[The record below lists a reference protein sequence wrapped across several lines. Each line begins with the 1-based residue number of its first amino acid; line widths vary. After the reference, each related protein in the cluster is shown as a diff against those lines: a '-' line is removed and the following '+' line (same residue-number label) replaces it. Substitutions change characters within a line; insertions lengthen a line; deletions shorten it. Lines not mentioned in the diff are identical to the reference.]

1 MTLIKKLWLGMGVL
15 IVLSPLG
22 LILPD
27 HFKAGS
33 AWGEW
38 GADEIQKMF
47 GFVPQGLT
55 KLSELWKAPLPDYAF
70 QGWETKGIS
79 HLSLAYIFSAVVGIA
94 IIAGIV
100 FLIGKILVRE
110 DAYGKP

>member
-1 MTLIKKLWLGMGVL
+1 MTLTKKLWIGIGVL

-38 GADEIQKMF
+38 GLEEIQKMTGYVPL
-47 GFVPQGLT
+47 GFQ
-55 KLSELWKAPLPDYAF
+55 KLSGMGGKGYLFYEFCVYHLCDCWYCDHSWSGVLNR
-70 QGWETKGIS
+70 QGIS
-79 HLSLAYIFSAVVGIA
+79 KRG
-94 IIAGIV
+94 
-100 FLIGKILVRE
+100 
-110 DAYGKP
+110 

>member
-1 MTLIKKLWLGMGVL
+1 MTLTKKLWIGIGVL

-38 GADEIQKMF
+38 GLEEIQKMTGYVPL
-47 GFVPQGLT
+47 GFQ

-70 QGWETKGIS
+70 QGWEGKDIFS
-79 HLSLAYIFSAVVGIA
+79 MSFAYIISAIVGIA
-94 IIAGIV
+94 IIAGV
-100 FLIGKILVRE
+100 AFLIGKVLAKE
-110 DAYGKP
+110 DE